1 MEEPASSFQK
11 RVTICNVKGLHA
23 RASAK
28 FATKALEF
36 RAVVTVT
43 KEGTTVN
50 ATSIMGLLLLAA
62 QMGQSIIISA
72 QGPDAAAALAALVQL
87 VEAKFDEK

>member
-1 MEEPASSFQK
+1 MEEPASSFRK

-36 RAVVTVT
+36 RAAVTVT

-50 ATSIMGLLLLAA
+50 AVRGHVFHLPSTMPVDHGCACGTASR
-62 QMGQSIIISA
+62 
-72 QGPDAAAALAALVQL
+72 GPRIAP
-87 VEAKFDEK
+87 